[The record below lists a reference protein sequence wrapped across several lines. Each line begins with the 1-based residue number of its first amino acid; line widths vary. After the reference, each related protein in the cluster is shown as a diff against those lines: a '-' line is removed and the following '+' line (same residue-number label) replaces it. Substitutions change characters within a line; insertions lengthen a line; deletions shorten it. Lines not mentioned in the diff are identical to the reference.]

1 MLFNKK
7 RAWKGIVLTLI
18 AAMAVSM
25 LAACEK
31 GESADKEDSSKV
43 IATYK
48 GGEITEQELE
58 KQKKI
63 ISFMSPEYSQ
73 FINLS
78 DFQDY
83 VVKQK
88 IAFEYLS
95 NKADETAK
103 KDGDKQATQVMD
115 QNKKSMGDE
124 QFKKLLE
131 EQNLKEEDLKAY
143 LVQAM
148 TSLADMTGKV
158 TDADIKNKY
167 ESSKQDYTVAKLHH
181 VLIGLQYGDKKE
193 RTKEEALKI
202 AKEVKSKLD
211 QGGDF
216 AELAKKYSDDTATKD
231 DGGLYENF
239 TLGQT
244 SVNEFKEQVL
254 TLPLGKVSE
263 PFESTLGYHIVK
275 VDSRQETP
283 FDKLTAEQKDII
295 KQNLGAAK
303 IDNFMQNELKDI
315 ITKIDLPKTDDQPSD
330 TNKAG
335 TDKQDSTGTYKED
348 VKTGETSGK

>member
-1 MLFNKK
+1 MLFNNKK
-7 RAWKGIVLTLI
+7 AWKGLVLAL
-18 AAMAVSM
+18 AAAVTVSM

-31 GESADKEDSSKV
+31 SQSADQSDSSKIV
-43 IATYK
+43 ATYK
-48 GGEITEQELE
+48 GGEITEQELDN
-58 KQKKI
+58 QKKI

-103 KDGDKQATQVMD
+103 KEGEKQATQVLD
-115 QNKKSMGDE
+115 QNKKSMGDA
-124 QFKKLLE
+124 QFKKLLDG
-131 EQNLKEEDLKAY
+131 QNLKEEDLKAY

-148 TSLADMTGKV
+148 TALADMTGKV
-158 TDADIKNKY
+158 TEDDIKNKY
-167 ESSKQDYTVAKLHH
+167 ESSKQDYTVATLHH

-202 AKEVKSKLD
+202 AKDVKAQLD
-211 QGGDF
+211 NGADF
-216 AELAKKYSDDTATKD
+216 AEIAKKYSDDSATKES
-231 DGGLYENF
+231 GGLYEKF

-244 SVNEFKEQVL
+244 SVQEFKEKVL
-254 TLPLGKVSE
+254 TLPLDKVSD
-263 PFESTLGYHIVK
+263 PFESTLGYHIIK

-283 FDKLTAEQKDII
+283 YDKLTAEQKDII

-315 ITKIDLPKTDDQPSD
+315 ITKIDLPKTDDKTSGSTD
-330 TNKAG
+330 GTN
-335 TDKQDSTGTYKED
+335 KQDSTGANKED
-348 VKTGETSGK
+348 VKSGDTSAK

>member
-1 MLFNKK
+1 MLFNNKK
-7 RAWKGIVLTLI
+7 AWKGLVLTLV
-18 AAMAVSM
+18 AAVTVSM

-31 GESADKEDSSKV
+31 SQSADQSDSSKIV
-43 IATYK
+43 ATYK
-48 GGEITEQELE
+48 GGEITEQELDN
-58 KQKKI
+58 QKKI

-103 KDGDKQATQVMD
+103 KEGEKQATQVLD
-115 QNKKSMGDE
+115 QNKKSMGDA
-124 QFKKLLE
+124 QFKKLLDG
-131 EQNLKEEDLKAY
+131 QNLKEEDLKAY

-148 TSLADMTGKV
+148 TALADMTGKV
-158 TDADIKNKY
+158 TEDDIKNKY
-167 ESSKQDYTVAKLHH
+167 ESSKQDYTVATLHH

-202 AKEVKSKLD
+202 AKDVKAQLD
-211 QGGDF
+211 NGADF
-216 AELAKKYSDDTATKD
+216 AEMAKKYSDDSATKES
-231 DGGLYENF
+231 GGLYEKF

-244 SVNEFKEQVL
+244 SVQEFKEKVL
-254 TLPLGKVSE
+254 TLPLDKVSD
-263 PFESTLGYHIVK
+263 PFESTLGYHIIK

-283 FDKLTAEQKDII
+283 YDKLTAEQKDII

-315 ITKIDLPKTDDQPSD
+315 ITKIDLPKTDDKTSGSTD
-330 TNKAG
+330 GTN
-335 TDKQDSTGTYKED
+335 KQDSTGANTGD
-348 VKTGETSGK
+348 VKSGDTSAK